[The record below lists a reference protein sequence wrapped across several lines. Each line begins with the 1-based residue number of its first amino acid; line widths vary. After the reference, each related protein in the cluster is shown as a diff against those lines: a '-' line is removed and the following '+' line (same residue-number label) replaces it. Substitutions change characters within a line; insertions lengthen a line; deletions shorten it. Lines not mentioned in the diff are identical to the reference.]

1 MASSASAC
9 FLPLPLSLVPGS
21 GTLLNSAAWC
31 CLSLWT
37 TRLGAPCLRFSSL
50 RVAGHGR
57 YQGSISLTHVLGLLP
72 AQVRCCPWPAARDMA
87 RFCPGGRSLAGAKLC
102 VLTME
107 VPWPIF
113 AALCSQMQASRK
125 HVAVSL
131 AGLSLMAFLCSLH
144 DVGRCGHIGRLDS
157 EMDAKDVSLS
167 QLPTI

>member
-1 MASSASAC
+1 
-9 FLPLPLSLVPGS
+9 
-21 GTLLNSAAWC
+21 
-31 CLSLWT
+31 
-37 TRLGAPCLRFSSL
+37 
-50 RVAGHGR
+50 
-57 YQGSISLTHVLGLLP
+57 
-72 AQVRCCPWPAARDMA
+72 MA
-87 RFCPGGRSLAGAKLC
+87 RFCPGSRSLAGAKLC